1 MEIELI
7 LKILLSSVL
16 GGLIGLERELSGKEA
31 GLRTTILIAIGST
44 LFTILSFKI
53 IKIAGAGDPSRIIAQ
68 IVTGIGFIGAGSIIH
83 SRVSVHGLTT
93 AATIWTVSAI
103 GIAVGSGLYLF
114 SLIMALLTILI
125 LHIFKYISTRIKNTI
140 GLFSYSLITK
150 NKLSLIADVKN
161 VLIEC
166 GINQFEWT
174 VKKVKSGYNIEIF
187 ISSSESKRKIFMEK
201 IMEMDGITEFSSNSN

>member
-53 IKIAGAGDPSRIIAQ
+53 IEIAGAGDPSRIIAQ